1 MGSNV
6 KTEKLLTCVDDA
18 VYTIQSLPM
27 NLLFRGQVND
37 TWLPQPTLLRREMSY
52 KWEIYEFVLFDYLI
66 QNKKNIPYVKMCDPF
81 EYFATL
87 QHFGVPTRLLDVT
100 NDIYTALFFACYD
113 PTGENIDR
121 DGILYLINKDLFFE
135 EQLIKAPDFLS
146 AENIDVM
153 HKRLDFSDIRL
164 VTPFTKNP
172 RSRSQHGQF
181 LCFPFVSIAGNEG
194 HYVTLNDFSNFA
206 NEELKKDFSQKN
218 PNKDWSN
225 FKVPILMYV
234 KIDKTRKKAILD
246 ELDYLYGINEQFLFA
261 STSYATK
268 VEPFFRYL
276 QWYAMQ
282 HAEILYPLVEK
293 IKTLDIT
300 REEKCKFVYD
310 QYLKNK
316 EKSTETFHCEC
327 II

>member
-1 MGSNV
+1 MEGNA
-6 KTEKLLTCVDDA
+6 KAEKLLTCVDDA
-18 VYTIQSLPM
+18 LYMVQSLPM

-37 TWLPQPTLLRREMSY
+37 TWLLQPTLLRREKSY

-100 NDIYTALFFACYD
+100 SDIYTALFFACYD
-113 PTGENIDR
+113 PKGENIDR
-121 DGILYLINKDLFFE
+121 DGVLYLISKDVFFE
-135 EQLIKAPDFLS
+135 EQLIKAPDFLD
-146 AENIDVM
+146 AKDIGVM
-153 HKRLDFSDIRL
+153 HKRLDFTDIRL

-172 RSRSQHGQF
+172 RSRSQGGQF

-194 HYVTLNDFSNFA
+194 HYATLNEFSNFA
-206 NEELKKDFSQKN
+206 NAELKKDLSQKN
-218 PNKDWSN
+218 PDKDWSN
-225 FKVPILMYV
+225 FKAPILMYV
-234 KIDKTRKKAILD
+234 KIDKTRKKTILD
-246 ELDYLYGINEQFLFA
+246 ELNCVYGVNEQQLFA
-261 STSYATK
+261 STPYATE

-282 HAEILYPLVEK
+282 RAEILYPLIEK

-300 REEKCKFVYD
+300 KEEKFKFVYE
-310 QYLKNK
+310 QYLKIKKN
-316 EKSTETFHCEC
+316 STETFHYE
-327 II
+327 